1 VEPLDAFFDLA
12 IKEDLQNHVIGKF
25 FNHIDEGVA
34 PLLKHAS
41 SVVTLSD
48 AGAHLIY
55 MCDAA
60 FGLHFLAHWVRETGH
75 FTLEEGVR
83 RLTSQPADRFKI
95 PNRGRLLE
103 GSPADLLLFDPATV
117 GMSKLE
123 TAHDLPGGGAR
134 KLRSAHGI
142 HGVWVNGCLVHD
154 GKNYVELAEGPG
166 HVIDSFAA

>member
-1 VEPLDAFFDLA
+1 LHFT
-12 IKEDLQNHVIGKF
+12 GKF

-34 PLLKHAS
+34 PLLKHPAS
-41 SVVTLSD
+41 VITLSD

-60 FGLHFLAHWVRETGH
+60 FGLHFLSHWVRKTQQ
-75 FTLEEGVR
+75 FTLAEGIK
-83 RLTSQPADRFKI
+83 RLTSEPADRFCI

-103 GSPADLLLFDPATV
+103 GSPADMLLFDPETV

-123 TAHDLPGGGAR
+123 NQNDLPGGGSR
-134 KLRSAHGI
+134 KVRSPLGV

-154 GKNYVELAEGPG
+154 GTNYIDMAEGPG
-166 HVIDSFAA
+166 QVLSNFN